1 MGVASTAGKGNTRPW
16 QPGSLGETWR
26 AQDKDEK
33 EREEEEEEEAA
44 TVGEKLQRGN
54 MRVGGA
60 KL

>member
-1 MGVASTAGKGNTRPW
+1 MGVASTAGKGNARPW

-33 EREEEEEEEAA
+33 EGEGEEEEAA
-44 TVGEKLQRGN
+44 TVGEKLQCGN

>member
-1 MGVASTAGKGNTRPW
+1 MGVASTGKGNTRPG
-16 QPGSLGETWR
+16 PGSLGETWR